1 VAIISGRGGALRLGG
16 REAAVLTDWVVDLD
30 PEQRSAFVVRCGLT
44 EINPVYINAAA
55 PVEVR
60 LLMSKRFWRWR
71 ACRLAVDGDR
81 ATVWATGEPDVM

>member
-1 VAIISGRGGALRLGG
+1 MAILSGRGGALRLGG
-16 REAAVLTDWVVDLD
+16 REAAVLTDWALDND
-30 PEQRSAFVVRCGLT
+30 PEQRSAFVVRCTLT

-55 PVEVR
+55 AVEVR
-60 LLMSKRFWRWR
+60 LQMVKRMWRWR

>member
-16 REAAVLTDWVVDLD
+16 REAAVLTDWAVDNDLD
-30 PEQRSAFVVRCGLT
+30 HRGGFIVRCALT
-44 EINPVYINAAA
+44 EINPIFINAPAA
-55 PVEVR
+55 VEVR
-60 LLMSKRFWRWR
+60 LQMVKRIWRWR